1 MTRPVTDGLYGRIIR
16 IMLLWKTVDFKNTFS
31 RAVASGGR
39 GGGGRSWEV
48 VAPPVIQQSHYKA
61 LINVITG
68 PLEIRETIEVL
79 LC

>member
-39 GGGGRSWEV
+39 GGGRKELGGSCS
-48 VAPPVIQQSHYKA
+48 PSDPTKS
-61 LINVITG
+61 L
-68 PLEIRETIEVL
+68 
-79 LC
+79 